1 MKLREWI
8 VDNPVLRYHLLEG
21 MRLRARYPRW
31 LLLTVGLLILSLYLW
46 SFKVAATDGSVL
58 VVIGLQMVTVC
69 LVTVPMTHA
78 IMSVEFEKATWEALV
93 LTKLTAGQIVMG
105 KFLSRTALTMLVL
118 GIFQPLLWAAAIDEF
133 GKSLLLSVTNDEFGR
148 LRLWS
153 TAANIAKAEVVIVAW
168 ALLLIAA
175 TLYFSYRWRR
185 GLAAAVAAFGGQ
197 VFVLFILP
205 GIWAMFV
212 GIFAGSSSRM
222 EPGHE
227 IHTWMFDPLACVVNY
242 SPIMTLGKLIPELG
256 GIQQMNEKFPF
267 LWGTWQATV
276 YLLVAFTITNYLMR
290 SVARAT
296 RKPV

>member
-46 SFKVAATDGSVL
+46 AFKVAATDGSVL

-105 KFLSRTALTMLVL
+105 KFLSRIALMMLVL
-118 GIFQPLLWAAAIDEF
+118 GLFQPLLWAATIDEF
-133 GKSLLLSVTNDEFGR
+133 GKALV
-148 LRLWS
+148 WS
-153 TAANIAKAEVVIVAW
+153 AIANIAKAEIVIIAW

-197 VFVLFILP
+197 VFALFILP

-227 IHTWMFDPLACVVNY
+227 TLTWMFDPLSIVVNY